1 MARKIEQLSDEEK
14 TLILNTIFHQMYA
27 EDTKL
32 EGDTIT
38 FQLDPD
44 KDVNGGDLVDLI
56 SHLFR
61 QHNLVPART
70 MDKLNIDEY
79 SP

>member
-1 MARKIEQLSDEEK
+1 MARTVEQLSDKEK
-14 TLILNTIFHQMYA
+14 TLIINAIFHQMYA
-27 EDTKL
+27 EETKL

-61 QHNLVPART
+61 QHNLVPALT
-70 MDKLNIDEY
+70 MDKLNIDEHL
-79 SP
+79 S